1 MNTFTFKRGA
11 SAVAALGVA
20 ALVLSACAAA
30 PEEPVTE
37 PTTEEATE
45 EASTE
50 ETVDFLACA
59 VSDEG
64 SFEDKSFNESVLNG
78 LEQAEAEFGIQI
90 LALESASDED
100 FDPNMQQA
108 VDNNCDITFAV
119 GFKLADV
126 ANRFAEAHPDMN
138 FALVDDLSN
147 FPNLKQLQYSVNEAA
162 FLAGYLSAAYSTTKI
177 IGTYGGMN
185 FPSVTAFMDGFYYG
199 AQLWSQDTGQ
209 PIQVLGWDP
218 ADPEGGSF
226 VGNFSDTNIA
236 LQISQTQIEAGA
248 DVILP
253 VAGGL
258 FSATAEAI
266 GDSDVVMLG
275 VDLDVAANSPEY
287 ADIILTSVEKG
298 LTASVVSVIE
308 EMLTT
313 GFDGT
318 GYLGTLANGGT
329 LISPLYDFEAQ
340 VDPSVLTRLAEIEAG
355 IIDGSISVTG
365 E

>member
-30 PEEPVTE
+30 PDE
-37 PTTEEATE
+37 PTTAPATE
-45 EASTE
+45 ETTE
-50 ETVDFLACA
+50 QAEVEEVEFLACA

-64 SFEDKSFNESVLNG
+64 SFQDKSFNESVLNG
-78 LEQAEAEFGIQI
+78 LEEAQERFGVEI

-126 ANRFAEAHPDMN
+126 ANRFAENHPDMN
-138 FALVDDLSN
+138 FALVDDFSN
-147 FPNLKQLQYSVNEAA
+147 FPNLKQLQYAVNEAG

-199 AQLWSQDTGQ
+199 AQLWSQDSGQ
-209 PIQVLGWDP
+209 PIRVLGWDP
-218 ADPEGGSF
+218 ADPDSGSF
-226 VGNFSDTNIA
+226 VGDFSNTNVA

-287 ADIILTSVEKG
+287 KDIILTSVEKG

-308 EMLTT
+308 GMLST

-329 LISPLYDFEAQ
+329 LISPLYDFESK
-340 VDPSVLTRLAEIEAG
+340 VDQSVLDRLAAIEEG
-355 IIDGSISVTG
+355 IIAGTISVTG
-365 E
+365 